1 MKFIRYGSLTP
12 QYHDIKSY
20 DSPHTAPV
28 EYGIYAFPKGYVEP
42 FLLGGIGS
50 GNIKNG
56 RFRFLKDENKKKII
70 VKPSDFYEICD
81 KPGWSNWLDSKKV
94 KEPYLILL
102 KKQKLNWKDV
112 ELYEENEDGVLKNI
126 MLDTENE
133 NTYPVVIRNKP
144 TNFEYSGNIWH
155 HLDTCGQ
162 DGDIILCKPGYIIRR
177 TEHWILT
184 DIKTYRTALERYISI
199 EKYNLHRGLQG
210 PSSGFPLARI
220 DKDWLEV
227 FIEHV

>member
-1 MKFIRYGSLTP
+1 MTIVFYQDLDTVIFIAIITG
-12 QYHDIKSY
+12 
-20 DSPHTAPV
+20 
-28 EYGIYAFPKGYVEP
+28 FP
-42 FLLGGIGS
+42 F
-50 GNIKNG
+50 
-56 RFRFLKDENKKKII
+56 
-70 VKPSDFYEICD
+70 
-81 KPGWSNWLDSKKV
+81 
-94 KEPYLILL
+94 LL

-133 NTYPVVIRNKP
+133 NTYPVVVRNKP

-162 DGDIILCKPGYIIRR
+162 DGDIILCKPGYIIRK

-184 DIKTYRTALERYISI
+184 DIKTYRTALEKYISI

-210 PSSGFPLARI
+210 SSSGFPLTRI